1 MRACCNVH
9 DYWCLL
15 FLLVHMLV
23 LAFYCLH
30 VDVNVLVLVM
40 CLLFLCV
47 LICVLVLVH
56 ACLCVQAL
64 ECSTDIM
71 I

>member
-1 MRACCNVH
+1 M
-9 DYWCLL
+9 L

-30 VDVNVLVLVM
+30 FDVNVLVLVM

-47 LICVLVLVH
+47 LICVCMFVH
-56 ACLCVQAL
+56 ACLCVQG
-64 ECSTDIM
+64 IRM
-71 I
+71 